1 MSDTEQVGLP
11 LEESLRGHVLDPLAT
26 AESVLDKEYE
36 EIAAERR
43 AFEQFKNR
51 VGGIETCPDTEVM
64 ATTHHHLGGKRSRGA
79 ERVRSAFRETVMD
92 VDHYDEVYGESLI
105 KHTEAELSADIAAG
119 LRRDAHLQFTHL
131 YKQTLLTAVESAI
144 EQRESVCAILDN
156 ERDSLARSRDGL
168 RAVLDELDGTR
179 VPAGTRAEFT
189 DALDEIAGQRQETVA
204 SRTGSPRTDGHDL
217 CAYLYAECA
226 WTYPVLTAV
235 TRLRGAVN
243 GVVT

>member
-1 MSDTEQVGLP
+1 
-11 LEESLRGHVLDPLAT
+11 VLQPLAT
-26 AESVLDKEYE
+26 AESTLDNEYE
-36 EIAAERR
+36 EVTAERR
-43 AFEQFKNR
+43 AFEQFKKR
-51 VGGIETCPDTEVM
+51 VAGIETVSDTAPM
-64 ATTHHHLGGKRSRGA
+64 TTTTRRTLCEKRSRGA

-92 VDHYDEVYGESLI
+92 VDHYDEIYGESLI
-105 KHTEAELSADIAAG
+105 EHAKAELSADIAAG
-119 LRRDAHLQFTHL
+119 LRRDAQLQFTHL
-131 YKQTLLTAVESAI
+131 YKRTLQAAVEAAI
-144 EQRESVCAILDN
+144 EQRETVCTILTN
-156 ERDSLARSRDGL
+156 ERDSLSRSRDGL
-168 RAVLDELDGTR
+168 RAILDELDGTR

-189 DALDEIAGQRQETVA
+189 DALDEIASQRQETVA